1 MVRQTK
7 IGQAQSG
14 VVVVGIV
21 WRLPIAHANN
31 EMTRK
36 VRRSWHHFLS
46 SNVLRLS
53 SCLLFSFTFA
63 ARDAPLRSK
72 GFSERL
78 KVRCRCCNMSS
89 TAKIGCRSDHSH
101 IACFGPVDLHH
112 LVGP

>member
-31 EMTRK
+31 EITRK
-36 VRRSWHHFLS
+36 MRRFWHHFLS

-53 SCLLFSFTFA
+53 SCSLFSIYFCSEGCA
-63 ARDAPLRSK
+63 AAVKRILGKIEGAMPL
-72 GFSERL
+72 L
-78 KVRCRCCNMSS
+78 
-89 TAKIGCRSDHSH
+89 
-101 IACFGPVDLHH
+101 
-112 LVGP
+112 